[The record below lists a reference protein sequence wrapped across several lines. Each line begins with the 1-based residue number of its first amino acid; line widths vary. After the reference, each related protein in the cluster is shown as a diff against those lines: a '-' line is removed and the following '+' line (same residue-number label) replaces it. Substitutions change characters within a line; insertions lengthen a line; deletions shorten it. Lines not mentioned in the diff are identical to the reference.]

1 MKLNMRK
8 LILLFISFSIMA
20 AAGLH
25 AQGKFYT
32 KTGRISF
39 YSSTAMENIE
49 AINKSVVTLLDTKT
63 GDLQFVVLVKGF
75 EFRKALMQEHFNKE
89 YAETD
94 IYPRAE
100 FKGSISNNAS
110 INYAANGKNNVTV
123 KGKLTI
129 HGVTKDVETNGT
141 IEVKDGKPVIHSVFN
156 ILLADYKITIPRLYR
171 DNISSTIR
179 ITVDGS
185 LEPLK

>member
-1 MKLNMRK
+1 MRK
-8 LILLFISFSIMA
+8 NILLLLVVLVASGSI
-20 AAGLH
+20 LQ
-25 AQGKFYT
+25 AQGKYYT
-32 KTGRISF
+32 KTGRIGF
-39 YSSTAMENIE
+39 YSSTPMENIE

-75 EFRKALMQEHFNKE
+75 EFKKALMQEHFNKE
-89 YAETD
+89 YAESD
-94 IYPRAE
+94 KFPRAE
-100 FKGSISNNAS
+100 FKGSITNNGS
-110 INYAANGKNNVTV
+110 INYSANGRNNVTV

-129 HGVTKDVETNGT
+129 HGESKEVETKGT
-141 IEVKDGKPVIHSVFN
+141 LELKDGKPVMHAVFN

-179 ITVDGS
+179 ITVDCS